1 VRTLLGKTV
10 KVTYWKKMTV
20 LIKTETH
27 YLLLGKTEKYEDMS
41 VTTQTA
47 KRYKTCLFN
56 TQNFNVNTVE
66 ITPC

>member
-1 VRTLLGKTV
+1 
-10 KVTYWKKMTV
+10 V